1 MSGFTVSSSSSQ
13 NVYNFSQL
21 ALQSVNQFRGDEK
34 SWARH
39 YARQFYHTV
48 SVKPGFLPVYNALLN
63 ALKTLN
69 EEKKKEEV
77 SKKNEEKTSTTKK
90 VNKNEKTTSNKKP
103 FDIEADIKDALEH
116 IDDFSNEK
124 EWARAY
130 ARQLFHNLEGKTPFI
145 DLYNLFMNRF
155 EKEFDEEFQED
166 NISIESE
173 ENEDDEEY
181 LPYNHQ
187 KKKKTSSNTFAKDG
201 DQTDSERKQGKYMLN
216 KVLCKEYNDWY
227 DAFQEEAKE
236 ELQFVK
242 NNGESNIPTGDQRW
256 IHHSSKLLF
265 RKTSIPIETIKP
277 VVEAWLMERNH

>member
-77 SKKNEEKTSTTKK
+77 SNKKEEKTTPKK
-90 VNKNEKTTSNKKP
+90 VNKKEEKS
-103 FDIEADIKDALEH
+103 FDIEAYIKDALGH
-116 IDDFSNEK
+116 IEDFNNEK

-130 ARQLFHNLEGKTPFI
+130 ARQLFHNLERKTSFI
-145 DLYNLFMNRF
+145 DLYNLLMNHF
-155 EKEFDEEFQED
+155 EKEFDEEFPDE
-166 NISIESE
+166 E
-173 ENEDDEEY
+173 ENDDSDEEY
-181 LPYNHQ
+181 LPITPKKVN
-187 KKKKTSSNTFAKDG
+187 KKKTSSNTFAEDG
-201 DQTDSERKQGKYMLN
+201 QQTDSERKQGKYMLN

-256 IHHSSKLLF
+256 IHHSSKLLS
-265 RKTSIPIETIKP
+265 RKTNIPTETVRP